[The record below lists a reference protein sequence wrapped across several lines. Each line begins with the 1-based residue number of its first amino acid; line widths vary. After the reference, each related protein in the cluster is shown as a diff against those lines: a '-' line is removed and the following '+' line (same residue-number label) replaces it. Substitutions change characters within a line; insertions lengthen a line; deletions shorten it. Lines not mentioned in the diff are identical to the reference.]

1 MSEASFAAS
10 GPAQPIERT
19 ALKAQHPWALAIGGL
34 LSMAAANGI
43 DRFIYTPILP
53 VMAEALRLTASQAGS
68 IASANYVGYLLG
80 ALFAA
85 RPGLPGSRRR
95 WLLAA
100 LAASAICTA
109 GMAITASL
117 PPLLML
123 RFASG
128 FAGAVAI
135 VMAIALVVERLGAAG
150 RGRLASVHFAGV
162 GVGIA
167 VSAVIVAGLR
177 FAGHGWR
184 SMWICAGVASLCCLA
199 IVAALIRD
207 RASSPNTRSADS
219 RDLCSAIGPRFC
231 MLAAANTLSAFGYVI
246 TATFIVALVRSSPQ
260 LQPLEASI
268 WVVFGLAAAPS
279 VALWM
284 WVAGRIDVFRT
295 FAVVCLVEAVGVLAS
310 VLWLQAIGTLVAAMC
325 VGGSFMGL
333 TALGMVGAR
342 QLTVGDARRPVALM
356 TAGFACGQMVGPSVA
371 GLLRDLSGSF
381 LLPSLCAAAS
391 LVLASLLAACAG
403 RHQNGTSR
411 SAAIEWPLCR
421 LDGQR
426 HGVQNE

>member
-1 MSEASFAAS
+1 MREASFAAP
-10 GPAQPIERT
+10 GPAQSIEPT
-19 ALKAQHPWALAIGGL
+19 APQAQHPWALAIGGL

-53 VMAEALRLTASQAGS
+53 VMAEALQLTASQAGS
-68 IASANYVGYLLG
+68 IASANYLGYLLG

-109 GMAITASL
+109 GMALTASL
-117 PPLLML
+117 PPLLTL

-135 VMAIALVVERLGAAG
+135 IMAIALVVERLAAG
-150 RGRLASVHFAGV
+150 GRGYLAPVQFAGV

-199 IVAALIRD
+199 IVTTLIRD
-207 RASSPNTRSADS
+207 RAAGPSTRSADS
-219 RDLCSAIGPRFC
+219 SDRSTIGPRFR
-231 MLAAANTLSAFGYVI
+231 MLIAANTLSAFGYVV

-260 LQPLEASI
+260 LKPLEASI

-310 VLWLQAIGTLVAAMC
+310 VLWLQAIGTLVAAVC

-333 TALGMVGAR
+333 TALGMAGAR
-342 QLTVGDARRPVALM
+342 KLTVGDARRPVALM
-356 TAGFACGQMVGPSVA
+356 TAAFGCGQMVGPTFA
-371 GLLRDLSGSF
+371 GLLHDASGSF
-381 LLPSLCAAAS
+381 LLPSLCAVAS
-391 LVLASLLAACAG
+391 LVLASVLAACAG
-403 RHQNGTSR
+403 RA
-411 SAAIEWPLCR
+411 SAAHR
-421 LDGQR
+421 
-426 HGVQNE
+426 